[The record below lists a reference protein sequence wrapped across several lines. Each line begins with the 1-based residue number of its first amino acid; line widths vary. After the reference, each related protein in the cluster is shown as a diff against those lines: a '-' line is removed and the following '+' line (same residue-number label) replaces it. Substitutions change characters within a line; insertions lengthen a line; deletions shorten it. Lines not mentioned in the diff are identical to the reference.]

1 MIKTKNLKI
10 FLISIAVFFVS
21 GMFNFVFA
29 AGAFSGFLVKLYKFG
44 LSAAFFLA
52 LLMIVISGVQ
62 YVISGASVDKKSE
75 AMSRI
80 KSALFGLLLALC
92 TWLILYTINP
102 DLIKNGLSLIP
113 ITGYVD
119 KSSNPTW
126 FNCFLTMK
134 DGTIQKSNGASTQSG
149 CNTLC
154 QQIVQVNSA
163 LVTSGVCQQQ

>member
-102 DLIKNGLSLIP
+102 DLVNNGLSLDP
-113 ITGYVD
+113 VTGFVD
-119 KSSNPTW
+119 KSN
-126 FNCFLTMK
+126 
-134 DGTIQKSNGASTQSG
+134 
-149 CNTLC
+149 
-154 QQIVQVNSA
+154 
-163 LVTSGVCQQQ
+163 